1 LQRSRPE
8 PAKLLLDFST
18 FCDYKRNR
26 VDFNRLKTS
35 YQRGAESQEG
45 SLPGDEEDLAFL
57 TVILGY
63 EIIIKHSIS
72 AVVLRQ
78 LTPEELVVLPCFAHP
93 LYYHNSLLIINLE
106 DDPRVGPFCFQ
117 LHKLVDTIIVHSDA

>member
-8 PAKLLLDFST
+8 PVRLLLDFST

-26 VDFNRLKTS
+26 VDFNCLKTS
-35 YQRGAESQEG
+35 SQRRQEG
-45 SLPGDEEDLAFL
+45 SLPGDKEDLAFL

-63 EIIIKHSIS
+63 EIVIKHSIS
-72 AVVLRQ
+72 AVILRQ
-78 LTPEELVVLPCFAHP
+78 LTPKELVVLPCFAHP